1 MTGAPETTRVLLP
14 DDEDWLS
21 LFMGMEEPL
30 LMQLALN
37 ARAVQEGDEEVW
49 ELPPNL
55 DGIGAHQAWG
65 RLFGALPEPLRHT
78 GTNIGRYEPNRER
91 PAGRYALY
99 APDGRWEH
107 TPLYPA
113 DVDPHDVAAVAAVLT
128 HFRAALD
135 GTDHTQLGD
144 FLQQMADDWADPG
157 REGNDRQMVE
167 DFLRGLSVWQLP
179 HQPDVDVLLEAV
191 AAAGPGDET
200 PERIV
205 LTAPQ
210 EDAYQTFM
218 RRVSAAVAGNSPHD
232 YALHRYA
239 NS

>member
-1 MTGAPETTRVLLP
+1 MTDAPKARVLLP

-37 ARAVQEGDEEVW
+37 ARADQEGDEEVW
-49 ELPPNL
+49 ELPPDL
-55 DGIGAHQAWG
+55 DGVGAHEAWG
-65 RLFGALPEPLRHT
+65 RLFQALPEPLRHT
-78 GTNIGRYEPNRER
+78 GTNIGRSEPNRDR
-91 PAGRYALY
+91 PAGSYALY
-99 APDGRWEH
+99 APDGWEH
-107 TPLYPA
+107 TALYPA
-113 DVDPHDVAAVAAVLT
+113 DVDPRDVAAVAAVLA
-128 HFRAALD
+128 HFRKALD
-135 GTDHTQLGD
+135 GTDRTQLGD

-191 AAAGPGDET
+191 TVAGPGGET

-205 LTAPQ
+205 LTPPQ
-210 EDAYQTFM
+210 EDAYQSFI
-218 RRVSAAVAGNSPHD
+218 RRVSAAVAGNSPFD
-232 YALHRYA
+232 YALHRFA

>member
-1 MTGAPETTRVLLP
+1 MTDAPEKTRVLLP

-30 LMQLALN
+30 LLQLALN
-37 ARAVQEGDEEVW
+37 ARAVQQGDEDVW

-55 DGIGAHQAWG
+55 DGAGAYEAWG
-65 RLFGALPEPLRHT
+65 RLFQALPEPLRHT
-78 GTNIGRYEPNRER
+78 GTNIGRYEPDRER

-107 TPLYPA
+107 TSLYPA
-113 DVDPHDVAAVAAVLT
+113 AADPGDVATVAAVLD
-128 HFRAALD
+128 HFRTALD
-135 GTDHTQLGD
+135 GTDHTQLAD
-144 FLQQMADDWADPG
+144 FLQQVADDWADPG
-157 REGNDRQMVE
+157 REGNARQMVQ
-167 DFLRGLSVWQLP
+167 DFTRGLSVWQLP
-179 HQPDVDVLLEAV
+179 HQPDADVLLEAV
-191 AAAGPGDET
+191 TAAGPDDET

-205 LTAPQ
+205 LTPPQ

-218 RRVSAAVAGNSPHD
+218 RRVSAAVTGNSPHD
-232 YALHRYA
+232 YALHRFA